1 MVKGVLTLFLFLTI
15 SIPLS
20 AQYIL
25 QGVVTD
31 SLTKEPLP
39 YASVRLKDTTEGTTT
54 GSDGRFYFKT
64 SRSEAVLVV
73 SVIGYNDY
81 SRQIRPARNAS
92 YKIAL
97 SPTSYSLNEV
107 VVKPKREHY
116 RKKDN
121 PAVEFV
127 RHMIEHRDDHSP
139 DEKDFWQRE
148 RYEKTTF
155 ALNNFDEEKQKK
167 WLYRKFDFLT
177 EYVDTSAVTGKP
189 ILTVSA
195 RELLATDYYRKSPHA
210 EKQWVKGR
218 KQAGVDEFLS
228 KQGMQAAINE
238 VFKDV
243 DIYENN
249 ISLFT
254 NKFVSPLSRIG
265 TGFYKYYL
273 MDTLQIAGEQ
283 CVDLAFTPFNSES
296 FGFNGHLYVTLDST
310 YFVKRAVFNFPKK
323 INLNFVD
330 YMLLEQEFKR
340 AEDGTRLLDHE
351 SITVEFKLT
360 EGQDGIFARRVAD
373 YTNYTFT
380 PTAEADKAF
389 AKPERIIEETEALSR
404 PATFWAE
411 NRPQAAISE
420 QENSVDKLM
429 TQLRGY
435 PVYYWTEKILSILF
449 TGYIPTSKEAPL
461 FYIGPMN
468 ATISGNTLEGPRLR
482 AGGMTTAWL
491 NPHLFGKG
499 YIAYGFKD
507 ERVTGGTGIL
517 FQEKERVRQRIS
529 YPLVKTTLRVRRQSI
544 WAELSLHK

>member
-167 WLYRKFDFLT
+167 WLYRKVRFPHGICRYLRRDRKA
-177 EYVDTSAVTGKP
+177 DP
-189 ILTVSA
+189 
-195 RELLATDYYRKSPHA
+195 YR
-210 EKQWVKGR
+210 
-218 KQAGVDEFLS
+218 
-228 KQGMQAAINE
+228 I
-238 VFKDV
+238 
-243 DIYENN
+243 
-249 ISLFT
+249 
-254 NKFVSPLSRIG
+254 
-265 TGFYKYYL
+265 
-273 MDTLQIAGEQ
+273 
-283 CVDLAFTPFNSES
+283 
-296 FGFNGHLYVTLDST
+296 
-310 YFVKRAVFNFPKK
+310 
-323 INLNFVD
+323 
-330 YMLLEQEFKR
+330 
-340 AEDGTRLLDHE
+340 
-351 SITVEFKLT
+351 
-360 EGQDGIFARRVAD
+360 
-373 YTNYTFT
+373 
-380 PTAEADKAF
+380 
-389 AKPERIIEETEALSR
+389 R
-404 PATFWAE
+404 P
-411 NRPQAAISE
+411 
-420 QENSVDKLM
+420 
-429 TQLRGY
+429 
-435 PVYYWTEKILSILF
+435 
-449 TGYIPTSKEAPL
+449 
-461 FYIGPMN
+461 
-468 ATISGNTLEGPRLR
+468 
-482 AGGMTTAWL
+482 
-491 NPHLFGKG
+491 
-499 YIAYGFKD
+499 
-507 ERVTGGTGIL
+507 
-517 FQEKERVRQRIS
+517 
-529 YPLVKTTLRVRRQSI
+529 
-544 WAELSLHK
+544 

>member
-1 MVKGVLTLFLFLTI
+1 MRLIVKGTLTLFLLLLI

-20 AQYIL
+20 AQYVV

-64 SRSEAVLVV
+64 NRSEAILVI
-73 SVIGYNDY
+73 SVIGYNEN
-81 SRQIRPARNAS
+81 SRRIYPARNLS
-92 YKIAL
+92 YKVAL
-97 SPTSYSLNEV
+97 APTAYDLSEV
-107 VVKPKREHY
+107 VVKPKRERY

-127 RHMIEHRDDHSP
+127 RRMIESRDNHSP
-139 DEKDFWQRE
+139 NEKDFWQRE

-177 EYVDTSAVTGKP
+177 EYIDTSAVTGKP

-195 RELLATDYYRKSPHA
+195 RELLATDYYRKSPRS

-265 TGFYKYYL
+265 TGFYKY
-273 MDTLQIAGEQ
+273 AGEP

-296 FGFNGHLYVTLDST
+296 FGFNGHLYVVLDST

-373 YTNYTFT
+373 YTFA

-389 AKPERIIEETEALSR
+389 TKPERIIEETEALARSES
-404 PATFWAE
+404 FWAE
-411 NRPQAAISE
+411 NRPEAAISQ
-420 QENSVDKLM
+420 QENSVDHLM
-429 TQLRGY
+429 AQLRSY
-435 PVYYWTEKILSILF
+435 PVYYWTEKVLSILF
-449 TGYIPTSKEAPL
+449 IYWS
-461 FYIGPMN
+461 
-468 ATISGNTLEGPRLR
+468 
-482 AGGMTTAWL
+482 
-491 NPHLFGKG
+491 
-499 YIAYGFKD
+499 D
-507 ERVTGGTGIL
+507 ERH
-517 FQEKERVRQRIS
+517 
-529 YPLVKTTLRVRRQSI
+529 Y
-544 WAELSLHK
+544 

>member
-20 AQYIL
+20 AQQYIL

-167 WLYRKFDFLT
+167 WLYRKFDF
-177 EYVDTSAVTGKP
+177 
-189 ILTVSA
+189 
-195 RELLATDYYRKSPHA
+195 
-210 EKQWVKGR
+210 
-218 KQAGVDEFLS
+218 
-228 KQGMQAAINE
+228 
-238 VFKDV
+238 
-243 DIYENN
+243 
-249 ISLFT
+249 
-254 NKFVSPLSRIG
+254 SRN
-265 TGFYKYYL
+265 
-273 MDTLQIAGEQ
+273 M
-283 CVDLAFTPFNSES
+283 
-296 FGFNGHLYVTLDST
+296 
-310 YFVKRAVFNFPKK
+310 
-323 INLNFVD
+323 
-330 YMLLEQEFKR
+330 
-340 AEDGTRLLDHE
+340 
-351 SITVEFKLT
+351 
-360 EGQDGIFARRVAD
+360 
-373 YTNYTFT
+373 
-380 PTAEADKAF
+380 
-389 AKPERIIEETEALSR
+389 
-404 PATFWAE
+404 
-411 NRPQAAISE
+411 
-420 QENSVDKLM
+420 
-429 TQLRGY
+429 
-435 PVYYWTEKILSILF
+435 
-449 TGYIPTSKEAPL
+449 
-461 FYIGPMN
+461 
-468 ATISGNTLEGPRLR
+468 
-482 AGGMTTAWL
+482 
-491 NPHLFGKG
+491 
-499 YIAYGFKD
+499 
-507 ERVTGGTGIL
+507 
-517 FQEKERVRQRIS
+517 
-529 YPLVKTTLRVRRQSI
+529 
-544 WAELSLHK
+544 